1 MNKPLV
7 LLILVLLLAAPA
19 RMPAPVVEQTETAT
33 PAAAEPEAPK
43 RKHPAKAKTSESETP
58 ARAETRSAPTAPKLE
73 GPTRFAGTW
82 SGKINQGLLG
92 HQPTSVTVDATAT
105 SIELNRNLG
114 GGTRPVTITGSTLSW
129 KTGLMGEV
137 AWTLTPNADGSTA
150 QVTMKGL
157 VVQDSTT
164 FRRGQA
170 GGSVERSTSTVQ
182 SPPPPAKSTSPP
194 TSSAAGGSMNGPRPQ
209 YSQAMR
215 DAHLTGT
222 GTYVLHFDTATGN
235 VSDVAVTKSSGS
247 AVLDQAAIAAFRQ
260 WNGPPKGP
268 KEFPLTISFP

>member
-7 LLILVLLLAAPA
+7 LLIPAFLLAAPA

-33 PAAAEPEAPK
+33 PAPAEPEAPK

-58 ARAETRSAPTAPKLE
+58 AKAETRSAPTAPKLE
-73 GPTRFAGTW
+73 GPARFAGTW

-114 GGTRPVTITGSTLSW
+114 GGTRPVTTTGNTLSW

-170 GGSVERSTSTVQ
+170 GGSVERSTSTAQ
-182 SPPPPAKSTSPP
+182 SSPP

-235 VSDVAVTKSSGS
+235 VSEVTVTKSSGS
-247 AVLDQAAIAAFRQ
+247 TVLDQAAIAAFRQ
-260 WNGPPKGP
+260 WHGPEKGP